1 MNDTALIVVG
11 RPTIKGKVAVDVAPV
26 EAVDLGRLRGEI
38 DKLDAEI
45 LRLVQHRTKI
55 SRSIGAARLATGGP
69 RIVYKEETAVL
80 ARFRELGPKGRDL
93 AMLLLRLGRGRLKV
107 RGMAC

>member
-1 MNDTALIVVG
+1 MNDTALMVVG
-11 RPTIKGKVAVDVAPV
+11 RPTIKGEVAVDVAPV

-45 LRLVQHRTKI
+45 LRLVQHRAKI

-69 RIVYKEETAVL
+69 ASSIKRKPPCWHGFVSSDLRACPFTGGP
-80 ARFRELGPKGRDL
+80 ELGF
-93 AMLLLRLGRGRLKV
+93 AV
-107 RGMAC
+107 